1 MNFYVEV
8 GMDTQALL
16 TEQRRV
22 GDEFRTVEKTVL
34 GYKNLLSGSGLTAP
48 TRARAEA
55 MLSSSTCELL
65 RLGTRRLELDASV
78 TSLSRGKSSQPIP
91 VEPTKLDMALARD
104 PRTDHAR
111 P

>member
-1 MNFYVEV
+1 
-8 GMDTQALL
+8 MDTQALL

-34 GYKNLLSGSGLTAP
+34 GFKNLLSGSGLTAP

-78 TSLSRGKSSQPIP
+78 TSLGRNESARSIS
-91 VEPTKLDMALARD
+91 VEPTELDKPLARD
-104 PRTDHAR
+104 ERADHVQS
-111 P
+111 

>member
-1 MNFYVEV
+1 
-8 GMDTQALL
+8 MDTQALL

-22 GDEFRTVEKTVL
+22 GDEFRTVEKAVL
-34 GYKNLLSGSGLTAP
+34 GFKNLLSGSGLTAP

-78 TSLSRGKSSQPIP
+78 TSLGRNKSSRSIP
-91 VEPTKLDMALARD
+91 VKPTELDMALARD
-104 PRTDHAR
+104 GRADHVQS
-111 P
+111 